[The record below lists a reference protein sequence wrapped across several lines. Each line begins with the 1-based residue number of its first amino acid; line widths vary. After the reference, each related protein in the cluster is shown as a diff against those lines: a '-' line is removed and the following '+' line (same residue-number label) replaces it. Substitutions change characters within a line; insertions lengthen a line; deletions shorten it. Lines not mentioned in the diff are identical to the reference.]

1 MIQKVKI
8 LKDYSTTILE
18 YEINDFIEK
27 LNPNAINSIEYSTI
41 LDFNNRVMYSCL
53 ISYLVK

>member
-8 LKDYSTTILE
+8 LKNYSTFELENEINNFIEKFDCNAIVSIKYSTT
-18 YEINDFIEK
+18 
-27 LNPNAINSIEYSTI
+27 
-41 LDFNNRVMYSCL
+41 LDFNNRIMYSCL

>member
-8 LKDYSTTILE
+8 LKNYSTFELE
-18 YEINDFIEK
+18 NEVNNFIEK
-27 LNPNAINSIEYSTI
+27 FNPNAIVDVEYSAI
-41 LDFNNRVMYSCL
+41 LDFNNCIMYSCL